1 MIDACSY
8 SWLARVYVPP
18 FFLLMEAI
26 ELLPLDTVASDAL
39 ALLAFVLLLTP
50 IVDFVIF
57 ERYFIM
63 FVKIESFLAFSLACY
78 WIASMIMASRS
89 AYKLELW
96 ILEAI
101 KLLWFGCSIC
111 ESSFC
116 LYGELL
122 LATEGSSSMICPL
135 KII

>member
-26 ELLPLDTVASDAL
+26 ELLPLDTEASDAL

-50 IVDFVIF
+50 IVDLVIF

-78 WIASMIMASRS
+78 
-89 AYKLELW
+89 
-96 ILEAI
+96 
-101 KLLWFGCSIC
+101 
-111 ESSFC
+111 
-116 LYGELL
+116 
-122 LATEGSSSMICPL
+122 
-135 KII
+135 